1 MHSNNNNLL
10 ATLPNNDKNLEQA
23 TIILAYKLERNNK
36 CPSLRL
42 DPKTGIVY
50 SPFITSFYFQGI
62 TSVFKRFNEPFCEM
76 QILFSNEFSKI
87 HFFHN
92 EVDGE
97 LDEDFFPYK
106 ILVNLT
112 NFLIKFDDDLLLKNK
127 YDLRKKIMNIHDN
140 EGSDINAKKHILYH
154 TMSTRTAEIPSKLIT
169 INDNNNNNN
178 NNERK
183 KQQLF
188 ILRGD
193 ALISAYYRL
202 GIGINAIFQTLDTQ
216 VTRLIWEYKISQHV
230 DFLNQHNFLEYVN
243 NRLKI
248 RMKKDVEFMQHVQLN
263 TMFYELYCN
272 KCCNKGKINKVKFHS
287 RFRNEGRELNKE

>member
-1 MHSNNNNLL
+1 MV
-10 ATLPNNDKNLEQA
+10 
-23 TIILAYKLERNNK
+23 
-36 CPSLRL
+36 
-42 DPKTGIVY
+42 IV
-50 SPFITSFYFQGI
+50 IVT
-62 TSVFKRFNEPFCEM
+62 
-76 QILFSNEFSKI
+76 
-87 HFFHN
+87 
-92 EVDGE
+92 
-97 LDEDFFPYK
+97 
-106 ILVNLT
+106 
-112 NFLIKFDDDLLLKNK
+112 
-127 YDLRKKIMNIHDN
+127 
-140 EGSDINAKKHILYH
+140 

-202 GIGINAIFQTLDTQ
+202 GIGINAIFQTLNTQ
-216 VTRLIWEYKISQHV
+216 VTRLIWEYKISQHL

-272 KCCNKGKINKVKFHS
+272 KLLVDATNLNHLVLMRKNYKDETFVELFIDDTIKQWNNDDLESFIEWCNG
-287 RFRNEGRELNKE
+287 NEEEEERRG